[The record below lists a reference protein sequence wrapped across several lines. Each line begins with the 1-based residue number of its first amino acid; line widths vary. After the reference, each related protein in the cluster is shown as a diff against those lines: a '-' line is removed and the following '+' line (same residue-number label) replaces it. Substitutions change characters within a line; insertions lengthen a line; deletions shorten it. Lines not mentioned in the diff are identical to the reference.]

1 MAIFDKISGI
11 STGSGFKYQSEAPLD
26 ARLVVDYYSELAE
39 LVAATGA
46 YAGMLVYVKN
56 ATTVNTITYP
66 KGYYSY
72 DGTAWTEFK
81 GTDTPGDYNVQSDWN
96 VTDTTSDAFIKNKPN
111 VVLEGDARLTDAR
124 TPKTHNQAAT
134 TITEDT
140 THRFVTDTEKATWN
154 AKSNFSGD
162 YNDLTNKP
170 TIPTKSSLGLD
181 KVTNDAQVKRSEMGT
196 ANGVATLGSD
206 GRVPTSQLPSYVDDV
221 LEYTNKTAFPTT
233 GESGKIY
240 VDIAENKTYR
250 WSGSSYIE
258 ISASLALGETS
269 STAYRGDRGK
279 IAYDHSQATHAP
291 VDAEKNVQSDWNV
304 TDSTSDAFIKNK
316 PAIPTVNNGTL
327 TIQKN
332 GVNVQTFT
340 ANQSTSVTA
349 NITVPTKV
357 SELTNDSGF
366 KTTDNN
372 QTVKTGSVTFGAN
385 DVVEFVA
392 GSNVSISGD
401 ATNKKITISA
411 TDTNT
416 ETTLTITDKTNT
428 DTADLV
434 YAVTSLVEGGTKGHA
449 ITPTYVGLPTK
460 AYVDKMATGAVEYK
474 GTVSALTGLSTT
486 AGKGDFYRVST
497 QFTFGSETAH
507 VGDILLAT
515 KDNPT
520 QNVTDWDLIH
530 TEVDSNTWVAN
541 SSTADGYVA
550 KTNGA
555 ANKVWKTNASG
566 VPSWQDDANIDT
578 GATSVEV
585 AGTGNAITAATY
597 TASTRKLTLT
607 KGATYATKTEVDAL
621 ISSGTADPS
630 VSTASQ
636 YYFKYN

>member
-11 STGSGFKYQSEAPLD
+11 STGSGFKYQAEAPLD

-46 YAGMLVYVKN
+46 YVGMMVYVKN
-56 ATTVNTITYP
+56 ETTVGTITYR

-72 DGTAWTEFK
+72 DGTSWTEFK
-81 GTDTPGDYNVQSDWN
+81 GTDTPGDYNVQADWN
-96 VTDTTSDAFIKNKPN
+96 VTDTNSDAFIKNKPN
-111 VVLEGDARLTDAR
+111 VIIEGDARLTDAR
-124 TPKTHNQAAT
+124 TPKAHNQAAT

-154 AKSNFSGD
+154 AKSNFSGN

-170 TIPTKSSLGLD
+170 TIPT
-181 KVTNDAQVKRSEMGT
+181 
-196 ANGVATLGSD
+196 
-206 GRVPTSQLPSYVDDV
+206 
-221 LEYTNKTAFPTT
+221 
-233 GESGKIY
+233 
-240 VDIAENKTYR
+240 
-250 WSGSSYIE
+250 
-258 ISASLALGETS
+258 
-269 STAYRGDRGK
+269 
-279 IAYDHSQATHAP
+279 
-291 VDAEKNVQSDWNV
+291 
-304 TDSTSDAFIKNK
+304 
-316 PAIPTVNNGTL
+316 VNNATL

-332 GVNVQTFT
+332 GTNVATFT
-340 ANQSTSVTA
+340 ANSASNATA
-349 NITVPTKV
+349 NIVVPTKT
-357 SELTNDSGF
+357 SDLTNDSGF

-401 ATNKKITISA
+401 ATNKKITISS

-434 YAVTSLVEGGTKGHA
+434 YAVTNVVEGGTKGHA
-449 ITPTYVGLPTK
+449 ITPTYTGLPTK
-460 AYVDKMATGAVEYK
+460 AYVDKVATGHVKYL
-474 GTVSALTGLSTT
+474 GTVSALTGLATT
-486 AGKGDFYRVST
+486 AGQGDFYRVST

-507 VGDILLAT
+507 VGDILLAA
-515 KDNPT
+515 KDNPA
-520 QNVTDWDLIH
+520 QNTTDWDLIH

-566 VPSWQDDANIDT
+566 VPSWQDDANTDT

-585 AGTGNAITAATY
+585 TGTGNAVTAASYNATN
-597 TASTRKLTLT
+597 RKLTLT
-607 KGATYATKTEVDAL
+607 KGATYVTKTEVDAL
-621 ISSGTADPS
+621 ISSGTADPIA
-630 VSTASQ
+630 STASQ